1 MLLLFVQ
8 PLSPSAQAR
17 IWEKKKRATV
27 THAHVVRDP
36 RVLADT
42 GEIHSGDR
50 LNRSTQFQILGRSV
64 PAQELLAPLT
74 HYMTARYELP
84 SLPVLCRAM

>member
-8 PLSPSAQAR
+8 PLNPSARAR
-17 IWEKKKRATV
+17 IWEKKKRAMV

-42 GEIHSGDR
+42 GEGAHESIPETG
-50 LNRSTQFQILGRSV
+50 
-64 PAQELLAPLT
+64 
-74 HYMTARYELP
+74 
-84 SLPVLCRAM
+84 